1 MTLECEAQLL
11 VMVAVLDIVIAAGV
25 CLQNRAESKVQEA
38 RAFLF
43 SYIF

>member
-1 MTLECEAQLL
+1 MTLECEAQPL
-11 VMVAVLDIVIAAGV
+11 VMVALLGIEIAAGV

-43 SYIF
+43 SYIV